1 MASNPTVAQLK
12 EQGNAFYVKKN
23 YALAIAKYTEAIA
36 LDGNNAVLY
45 ANRAACQLALQQ

>member
-1 MASNPTVAQLK
+1 MPSNPTVAQLK
-12 EQGNAFYVKKN
+12 EQGNALYIKKN
-23 YALAIAKYTEAIA
+23 YTLAIAKYTKAIA